1 MRNIDENNYFR
12 YTLRAWAII
21 RVTMSLHHHGW
32 WYKWFLVIILPTK
45 RWFVFACTSQ
55 LDLFCVVRR
64 WWRWQSVVDNICR
77 CSRSQW
83 CRSDRLLDTISAG
96 ISKTR
101 GFFLRSVIC
110 GIWNKHCHQPTHSE
124 ALPSFAAICKLRAKE
139 SIVHVHVS

>member
-1 MRNIDENNYFR
+1 MHNIDKNNYFR

-45 RWFVFACTSQ
+45 RWFIFACNSQ

-64 WWRWQSVVDNICR
+64 WWRWQSVVDNICW

-83 CRSDRLLDTISAG
+83 RNSDRLLETISAA

-101 GFFLRSVIC
+101 GFFEERDL
-110 GIWNKHCHQPTHSE
+110 WHMKQ
-124 ALPSFAAICKLRAKE
+124 ALPSAKTFWSFAFIRCHLRAR
-139 SIVHVHVS
+139 S